1 MKKNDYYSESNEINL
16 KEYIKLI
23 WKDKILVL
31 FITIVFGL
39 LACLY
44 KFILYE
50 EFRSKISLKSPPPQ
64 LFSRFDNISFI
75 NGSQYTYYDKLN
87 YELDLYLLSEDNF
100 EEFFSQSKIKS
111 EYYSKIKFFKFKKK
125 LSSSLEEIQNF
136 EEKKKIGYIAS
147 SYYLI
152 FPKEIQGDILLDNY
166 IKFTKNKIL
175 FELKKNIK
183 KELEATLIKYNAHLN
198 IARDLNLIEPAGF
211 FGQPFKVENQDLSLF
226 SRGTKVLD
234 QEIILLNSIYKNLD
248 NELFDYNHILEKPS
262 KPQIVGSFGTHVYLL
277 LGLTIG
283 FFLSLMIVF
292 IKNIFKKE

>member
-1 MKKNDYYSESNEINL
+1 MKKKNNYYSESNEINL
-16 KEYIKLI
+16 EESIKLI
-23 WKDKILVL
+23 WKNKILVL

-50 EFRSKISLKSPPPQ
+50 EFRSNVSLKSPPSQ
-64 LFSRFDNISFI
+64 LFISYNFFR
-75 NGSQYTYYDKLN
+75 NNEQYNYYDKFN
-87 YELDLYLLSEDNF
+87 YDLDLNLLSKDNLD
-100 EEFFSQSKIKS
+100 EFISQSKIKN

-125 LSSSLEEIQNF
+125 YSSSLDEAQNL
-136 EEKKKIGYIAS
+136 EEKKKISYIAN
-147 SYYLI
+147 SYFLI

-166 IKFTKNKIL
+166 IKFTKNKTLI
-175 FELKKNIK
+175 ELKKNIK
-183 KELEATLIKYNAHLN
+183 EELEYSLLKYNAHLN
-198 IARDLNLIEPAGF
+198 IALDLNLMEPAGF

-226 SRGTKVLD
+226 SRGTKVLS
-234 QEIILLNSIYKNLD
+234 QEIILINKLYKKLD
-248 NELFDYNHILEKPS
+248 NNLFDYNHILEKPS
-262 KPQIVGSFGTHVYLL
+262 KPQIVESFGTHVYLL

>member
-1 MKKNDYYSESNEINL
+1 MKKKNNYYSESNEINL
-16 KEYIKLI
+16 EESIKLI
-23 WKDKILVL
+23 WKNKILVL

-50 EFRSKISLKSPPPQ
+50 EFRSKVSLKSPPTQ
-64 LFSRFDNISFI
+64 LFSSYNAFNA
-75 NGSQYTYYDKLN
+75 QYNYYDRFNYDLN
-87 YELDLYLLSEDNF
+87 LNLLSEDNLD
-100 EEFFSQSKIKS
+100 EFISQSKIKN

-125 LSSSLEEIQNF
+125 YSSSLEEAENL
-136 EEKKKIGYIAS
+136 EEKKKV
-147 SYYLI
+147 SYFLI

-166 IKFTKNKIL
+166 IKFTKNKTLI
-175 FELKKNIK
+175 ELKKNIK
-183 KELEATLIKYNAHLN
+183 QELEYSLLKYNAHLN
-198 IARDLNLIEPAGF
+198 IALDLNLIEPAGF

-226 SRGTKVLD
+226 SRGIKVLS
-234 QEIILLNSIYKNLD
+234 QEIILINNLYKKLD
-248 NELFDYNHILEKPS
+248 DNLFDYDHILEKPS
-262 KPQIVGSFGTHVYLL
+262 KPRIAGSFGTHVYLL